1 MSEPRSREGRVLG
14 GVRYLRAEDV
24 ARRVRV
30 SLQEARRFWRAL
42 GFAAVSD
49 DLHAFT
55 DRDARAMAH
64 ISSLVRQEALDQQT
78 SLALTRAVGQSV
90 AQLAAW
96 QVELLSDYVAARR
109 AGEPPD
115 PQACTA
121 DLVDLVT
128 ALADD
133 FEPLV
138 TYAWRRHLTSALGTH
153 VVDLAPPDGVV
164 AGRRTVGLMD
174 MVDFTGTIRRL
185 GETGV
190 ARLVQEFEEH
200 AANVITEGGGRLVK
214 SVGDAVLFVTREAAD
229 GVHIGMRGQRE
240 LAHSRLPQVHIGI
253 ATGPVV
259 NRLGDVF
266 GTTVNRAS
274 RIAACAPPGGIV
286 IDAATAAA
294 VADQPGLRVT
304 PSEVRQLKGLG
315 DVQLYAVTR
324 SSLVARRGSAG

>member
-1 MSEPRSREGRVLG
+1 
-14 GVRYLRAEDV
+14 
-24 ARRVRV
+24 
-30 SLQEARRFWRAL
+30 L
-42 GFAAVSD
+42 GFAAASD

-64 ISSLVRQEALDQQT
+64 ISSLVRLNALDEET

-109 AGEPPD
+109 AEQLAD

-128 ALADD
+128 ELADD

-164 AGRRTVGLMD
+164 AGRRSVGLVD

-200 AANVITEGGGRLVK
+200 AANVVTEGGGRLVK
-214 SVGDAVLFVTREAAD
+214 SVGDAVLFMTREAPDA
-229 GVHIGMRGQRE
+229 VQIGMRAQRE
-240 LAHSRLPQVHIGI
+240 LAHHPLPQVHIGI

-259 NRLGDVF
+259 NRLGDIF

-274 RIAACAPPGGIV
+274 RIAGCAPPGGIV
-286 IDAATAAA
+286 IDGATASAA
-294 VADQPGLRVT
+294 HGVPGLVVQ
-304 PSEVRQLKGLG
+304 PWEVRQLKGLG
-315 DVQLYAVTR
+315 DVQLYTVTR
-324 SSLVARRGSAG
+324 SNYLAGQAESAS